1 MLFQIT
7 SKGYVRERKIR
18 IYLIDREM
26 NVSLPDNL
34 FFVVN
39 KEPRNQISVVIF
51 VVFLTFYRNVP
62 ISFVLGKQDVST
74 RTN

>member
-7 SKGYVRERKIR
+7 SKGFVRERKIR

-26 NVSLPDNL
+26 IVSLPDNL

-62 ISFVLGKQDVST
+62 ISFVFGKQDVST
-74 RTN
+74 RTD